1 MSEED
6 PADEEEEEPD
16 EVEEVEPPVE
26 PLPGKHF
33 VNLQIYDPQLEQF
46 TMGRWSSDI
55 YQLYVRAC
63 ANRCRDWTV
72 LAGSAEISDVVAFD
86 EVVHY

>member
-63 ANRCRDWTV
+63 FERCCEWSRR
-72 LAGSAEISDVVAFD
+72 AGSTRVTDVASFS
-86 EVVHY
+86 EVDDY